1 VLADYH
7 DCAFLFDSRNATENA
22 QEARVLYHL
31 LFCWRFKADYCILIY
46 THFSLVVE
54 ANEVHVGTGVIA
66 ASHCQADEAHV
77 SAGVITASHHHS

>member
-7 DCAFLFDSRNATENA
+7 DCTFLFDSRNATENA

-31 LFCWRFKADYCILIY
+31 LFCWRFLADYCIHMY
-46 THFSLVVE
+46 THFSLGVE

-66 ASHCQADEAHV
+66 ASHYQVDEAHV
-77 SAGVITASHHHS
+77 SAGVIADRHHHS

>member
-1 VLADYH
+1 VLTDYH

-31 LFCWRFKADYCILIY
+31 LFCWRFLADYCILTY

-66 ASHCQADEAHV
+66 AIHCQADEAHV